1 MREMRM
7 FYSKQFTEIIAKLD
21 NIKYRVEKIE
31 AEYLE
36 TKEETNKHY
45 LELLKNHNEIM
56 RMLSS
61 EITVL
66 KDKVEIYEKYYDMN
80 SPSSDEIKKKVIEEL
95 ELKKMR
101 DEIDALKSNMNN
113 MQARNTVITPT
124 PIPMLLPTYNMN
136 GRLY

>member
-1 MREMRM
+1 M
-7 FYSKQFTEIIAKLD
+7 FYSKQFTAIIAKLD
-21 NIKYRVEKIE
+21 NIKHRVEKIE
-31 AEYLE
+31 DEYLE
-36 TKEETNKHY
+36 IKEETNKHY

-66 KDKVEIYEKYYDMN
+66 KDKVEIYEKYYDIN
-80 SPSSDEIKKKVIEEL
+80 SPASDEIKKKVIEEL

-113 MQARNTVITPT
+113 MQERKTAII
-124 PIPMLLPTYNMN
+124 PISVPMLPIY

>member
-1 MREMRM
+1 M
-7 FYSKQFTEIIAKLD
+7 FYNKQFTEIIAKLD

-61 EITVL
+61 EITVF

-80 SPSSDEIKKKVIEEL
+80 SPASDEIKKKVIEEL

>member
-1 MREMRM
+1 M

-21 NIKYRVEKIE
+21 NIKHRVEKIE
-31 AEYLE
+31 DEYLE
-36 TKEETNKHY
+36 TKVEINKHY
-45 LELLKNHNEIM
+45 LELLENHNEIM

-66 KDKVEIYEKYYDMN
+66 KDKVEIYEKYYDIN
-80 SPSSDEIKKKVIEEL
+80 SPASDEIKKKVIEEL

-113 MQARNTVITPT
+113 MQERKASII
-124 PIPMLLPTYNMN
+124 PISVPMLPIY
-136 GRLY
+136 GRLF